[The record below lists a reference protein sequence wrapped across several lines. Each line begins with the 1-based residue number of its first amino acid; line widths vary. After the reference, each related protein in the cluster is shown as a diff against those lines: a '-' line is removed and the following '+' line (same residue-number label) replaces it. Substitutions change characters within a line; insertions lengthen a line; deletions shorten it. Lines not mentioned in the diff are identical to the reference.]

1 MTFILIFLMFAP
13 DISALKGEP
22 DLEKRSELALANAD
36 RQVDAARDAY
46 RGGDLKKMEAAL
58 EELRDSVNLS
68 AESLDQAHKKARNN
82 KYYKRAELKVRAL
95 LRRLSGFHDEVS
107 AEDRKQIEAVR
118 QRLQEVHDQLLA
130 QIMSKK

>member
-1 MTFILIFLMFAP
+1 MTFILLFLMFAP
-13 DISALKGEP
+13 DIAALKSEP

-46 RGGDLKKMEAAL
+46 QGGDLKRMQAAL
-58 EELRDSVNLS
+58 EEIRDSVNLS
-68 AESLDQAHKKARNN
+68 AESLEQAHKKARNN

-107 AEDRKQIEAVR
+107 AEDRKEIEAVR

>member
-1 MTFILIFLMFAP
+1 MSFLLVFLMFAP
-13 DISALKGEP
+13 DIAALKSEP

-36 RQVDAARDAY
+36 HQVDAARDAY
-46 RGGDLKKMEAAL
+46 QGGDLKKMEVAL
-58 EELRDSVNLS
+58 EEIRDSVNLS
-68 AESLDQAHKKARNN
+68 AESLEQAHKKARNN

-95 LRRLSGFHDEVS
+95 LRRLSGLRDEVS
-107 AEDRKQIEAVR
+107 VEDRTQIEAVR

>member
-1 MTFILIFLMFAP
+1 MTFILIIMMFAP
-13 DISALKGEP
+13 DIVALKSEP

-36 RQVDAARDAY
+36 HQVDVAREAY
-46 RGGDLKKMEAAL
+46 QGGDLKKMQAAL

-68 AESLDQAHKKARNN
+68 ADSLDQAHKKARNN

-107 AEDRKQIEAVR
+107 AEDRKEIETVR